1 MMKKSGMLALALSM
15 IFILSGCASSTASTT
30 AAGYGA
36 APAETNAGVKNG
48 DEAAST
54 TTAAAQ
60 VDNGTA
66 VVLDPGNVDESGKKI
81 IYTVNMSLEAADANA
96 AINDISN
103 KAAELGGYVSDSSFN
118 QYDTSVSGSIT
129 VRIAPDKLK
138 EFTEHVGT
146 VGKVLSSNMGSQDV
160 TADYTDAQSRLT
172 NAQAQETQLL
182 AIMAQAV
189 SIKDI
194 LSVRVELDTVQ
205 SEIESLKGQIRLMDN
220 LVGYSTVTISL
231 TQTPAAPASPE
242 ADKNTGLL
250 ARWSFDYIWQSVQK
264 GFSNSLSFT
273 VNALGVI
280 FIAISYIII
289 PAIGFG
295 IVVFAIVLLVRHNK
309 KKKNQNKPS

>member
-1 MMKKSGMLALALSM
+1 M
-15 IFILSGCASSTASTT
+15 
-30 AAGYGA
+30 AGYDA
-36 APAETNAGVKNG
+36 APAETNAGVKTG

-54 TTAAAQ
+54 TAAAAA

-66 VVLDPGNVDESGKKI
+66 VVLDPGNIDESGKKI

-160 TADYTDAQSRLT
+160 TAEYTDAQSRLT

-220 LVGYSTVTISL
+220 LVGYSTVTINI
-231 TQTPAAPASPE
+231 TQTPAAPVSPE

-273 VNALGVI
+273 VNALGII
-280 FIAISYIII
+280 FIAISYLII
-289 PAIGFG
+289 PVIGVG
-295 IVVFAIVLLVRHNK
+295 IVVFAIILLVKHNK